1 MMQTSTCIVGLECNG
16 KVFIGGDSAGVNES
30 LDKMVRVD
38 EKVFIAG
45 DMIFGFTDSYRMG
58 QLLRYVF
65 IPPSQSV
72 GQTDFEYLCGPWTDA
87 LIECLKNKGYATI
100 ENNNI
105 HGGNFLLGY
114 HSKLYQVQEDF
125 QIGKRVES
133 YDACGCAFNYA
144 IGAMALLEDYLDT
157 DMTPEEKITKALE
170 IAERFSAGVS
180 GPFVIECLNEDNT
193 EFTFTEE

>member
-1 MMQTSTCIVGLECNG
+1 MQTSTCIVGLERDG
-16 KVFIGGDSAGVNES
+16 KVYIGGDSAGVTEGFDRS
-30 LDKMVRVD
+30 VRVD
-38 EKVFIAG
+38 EKVFISN
-45 DMIFGFTDSYRMG
+45 DMIFGFTDSFRMG
-58 QLLRYVF
+58 QILRYVF
-65 IPPSQSV
+65 SPPAQSV

-87 LIECLKNKGYATI
+87 LIECLKSKGYATI

-105 HGGNFLLGY
+105 RGGTFLLGY
-114 HSKLYQVQEDF
+114 NGKLYQVYEDF
-125 QIGKRVES
+125 QIGKRVEP

-144 IGAMALLEDYLDT
+144 IGVMALLEDYLDT

-180 GPFVIECLNEDNT
+180 GPFVIECLDEDNT